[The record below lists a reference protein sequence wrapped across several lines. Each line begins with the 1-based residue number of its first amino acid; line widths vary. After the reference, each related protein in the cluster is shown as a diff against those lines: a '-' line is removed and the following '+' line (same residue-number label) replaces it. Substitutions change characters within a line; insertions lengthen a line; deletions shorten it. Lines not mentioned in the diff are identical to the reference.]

1 MLDPR
6 HLLLSPSLLPEAIG
20 RDDGAIQPFVE
31 VPVGRVI
38 ENLARLVE
46 VPDGR
51 LIEQLAS
58 FQVDLTT
65 GKEYEVLAFGRVPLV
80 PTAHTIMLLK
90 DAASKQQ
97 FIDHFSNLSWQIQHV
112 RLAA

>member
-1 MLDPR
+1 MLP
-6 HLLLSPSLLPEAIG
+6 PEVIG

-58 FQVDLTT
+58 FLVDLTT

-80 PTAHTIMLLK
+80 PMAHTIMLLK
-90 DAASKQQ
+90 DAAGKQ
-97 FIDHFSNLSWQIQHV
+97 
-112 RLAA
+112 